1 MTRIA
6 KHALALLVVVG
17 IACAGLA
24 PAAAADLKGWKRK
37 IAMVIAKKQVYPRS
51 ALMREIEGS
60 AKVKVTVDASGK
72 IVNYEI
78 VQPTG
83 QSVLDREIPRLIKR
97 IDPLPKPPAGATAD
111 ELTFIIPL
119 AWRLQ

>member
-1 MTRIA
+1 MSRIA
-6 KHALALLVVVG
+6 TCAAAFVMLV
-17 IACAGLA
+17 GLA
-24 PAAAADLKGWKRK
+24 MTGTHSAAAADLSSWKRE

-78 VQPTG
+78 IEPTG
-83 QSVLDREIPRLIKR
+83 EDVLDREIPRLIER
-97 IDPLPKPPAGATAD
+97 IDPLPKPPADANAD

>member
-1 MTRIA
+1 MSRIA
-6 KHALALLVVVG
+6 TLAAIWVML
-17 IACAGLA
+17 AGLA
-24 PAAAADLKGWKRK
+24 LAGIRPAAAADLSSWKRQ

-78 VQPTG
+78 VEPTG
-83 QSVLDREIPRLIKR
+83 EAVLDREIPRLIER
-97 IDPLPKPPAGATAD
+97 IDPLPAPPADANAD

>member
-6 KHALALLVVVG
+6 KHALVLLVLVG
-17 IACAGLA
+17 IAYVGMT
-24 PAAAADLKGWKRK
+24 PATAADMKGWKRK

-97 IDPLPKPPAGATAD
+97 IDPLPKPPNARRVVCASRPNTFLGA
-111 ELTFIIPL
+111 
-119 AWRLQ
+119 